1 MDDIKY
7 GEILLPGDPDTQE
20 RQTEKVRKGFWS
32 VFKRAVRALPFGEDV
47 VASYYCVLDPETPTR
62 VRGIL
67 LAALAYFVSPIDL
80 IPDFIAVVGF
90 SDDLAVLTLAISSVR
105 SHLKPVHYEKAREA
119 LHQNGAEKAG

>member
-7 GEILLPGDPDTQE
+7 GEILLPGTPDTQRKQE
-20 RQTEKVRKGFWS
+20 QKVRRSFWP

-47 VASYYCVLDPETPTR
+47 VAAYFCVLDPTTPTR

-80 IPDFIAVVGF
+80 IPDFIAVMGF
-90 SDDLAVLTLAISSVR
+90 TDDLAVLTLAITSVR
-105 SHLKPVHYEKAREA
+105 SSMKPEHFEKARQA
-119 LHQNGAEKAG
+119 LEDQKD

>member
-7 GEILLPGDPDTQE
+7 GEILMPGDPDTQE
-20 RQTEKVRKGFWS
+20 KQAEKVRKGFWP

-47 VASYYCVLDPETPTR
+47 VAAYFCVLDRDTPTR

-105 SHLKPVHYEKAREA
+105 GHLKPLHYDKARQA
-119 LHQNGAEKAG
+119 LADKQN